1 MTQRVKVLATEPDDS
16 WVPQVLHSGRK
27 KPTWT
32 SCPLT
37 SGCTLWYAPPPLN
50 KPSQTSTLAQCD
62 RSFRYCLVVHSG
74 GKAVHHRTQPV
85 SDEPGDTW

>member
-1 MTQRVKVLATEPDDS
+1 MTQRVEELAAEPDDS

-32 SCPLT
+32 SCPDFRMYT
-37 SGCTLWYAPPPLN
+37 VVCVPPLN

-62 RSFRYCLVVHSG
+62 RSFRYCFVVHSG

-85 SDEPGDTW
+85 SNEPGDTW